1 MSTQTKI
8 ARLRAFCVARLGD
21 VKRAV
26 AILVAAGESFALA
39 VRRALSFQ
47 SRVSA

>member
-1 MSTQTKI
+1 MTTAHQI
-8 ARLRAFCVARLGD
+8 ARLRALCVARLGD
-21 VKRAV
+21 IKRAV

-47 SRVSA
+47 TRSI